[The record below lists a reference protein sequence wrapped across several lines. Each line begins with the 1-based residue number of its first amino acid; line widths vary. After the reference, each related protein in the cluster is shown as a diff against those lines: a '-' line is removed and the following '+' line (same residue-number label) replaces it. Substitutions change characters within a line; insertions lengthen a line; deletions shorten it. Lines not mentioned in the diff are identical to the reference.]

1 MLPNQLANSNVRP
14 PLLARVLFIDGN
26 VKKIGKRLTFFK
38 TAWIIVDHDD
48 SAEILCC
55 FLVFMKLNIVN
66 LSLFASC
73 SPQKR
78 PNKHRSTKIN
88 GSGVTIFLVVKQ
100 EKIQNIN
107 IVPKI

>member
-66 LSLFASC
+66 LSFRL
-73 SPQKR
+73 R
-78 PNKHRSTKIN
+78 P
-88 GSGVTIFLVVKQ
+88 V
-100 EKIQNIN
+100 
-107 IVPKI
+107 VPKKGPINTAAPR